1 MNQISMSK
9 TGVLIMRFLTVCTLC
24 LVGIPMA
31 HSSSMSGDTI
41 PPIFITAPMNDTT
54 NCETGNPLAA
64 ITTWYINGA
73 SAIATDNGDTVSIM
87 ATITLADAISE
98 LNNSICPTAG
108 IVEVGFFGVDTCGNS
123 TVDTLLASFILED
136 NEVPQIIDPPQNQTV
151 VCNNLTQFLLQSWI
165 VNLANATVED
175 NCSSTLEINYNW
187 EDINGNTGQANIN
200 DPIDIL
206 VSREQC
212 DWYVDVIFSISD
224 GCGNVTTYS
233 ARFSIEDNDPPGF
246 VPEIQDI
253 TLSCLDILP
262 DPDIMAIDACDGTV
276 DVSFTEISNQ
286 DPDSTNCGFYNY
298 TVTRT
303 FEAEDVCGNLAS
315 QDQVITFQ
323 DTLSPFINLLDSI
336 TLDCE
341 VFFANELSS
350 FLVNW
355 GDLCS
360 DVLVTFSQS
369 DIDIDLCEFQ
379 VERTWTIRD
388 RCNNITQ
395 KSQIINVTR
404 NNPPVL
410 TSLATDLII
419 PCDTSLSYNGI
430 LESWL
435 EAAGG
440 ASSSSLCTSIE
451 FFAAIPGSY
460 ILDNPNTFPGDVVT
474 VFNLEE
480 CSGSDST
487 FAHSLAVD
495 FVFFDNCGNASVSTA
510 FAHVLDDIAPEFI
523 EACPDTTIFMLMDSC
538 NAEITLSPP
547 RISDNCGDLES
558 PKVLTQTQMITSP
571 NPGDVTTPVNDMTF
585 SFENVDISNII
596 SGGDVIITIALDNV
610 DADDPTE
617 VFEIIDENGIV
628 IGTTPNTFNQ
638 CGDTSLVITTISTG
652 IINFWALDGVINIMV
667 VPLNSGTLAINDV
680 CLNSSVTVTISYEIE
695 VNSNIEFAYSLD
707 QGPFIPSPFGEDI
720 LLNLDVGN
728 YELVYRYIDC
738 GSNELQCSQVINLR
752 DGSPPE
758 VFCPQ
763 DSMMFV
769 ENVETCQ
776 AAYFFDPDIMVNED
790 CGLAEDSLQFFVL
803 GATEVPLTLLD
814 GNLDFVILESGLN
827 DVSIVATDASGNRD
841 TCTFEVS
848 VIDTLAPIASCQDIN
863 IQLLPNLETE
873 LEITSDDINLASSDF
888 CGPVSFEL
896 DQSLIDCSFI
906 DSTIIIQMTIT
917 DESGNSSICNSTV
930 TVSSYV
936 LEPTIELGFCEG
948 DTLYFFS
955 NLPDSLAGVSYEYL
969 WTGPNFTSN
978 AVNPTISNISSIN
991 NGIYNLVVT
1000 GPGGCKAEGEVVFD
1014 IEQQNVIEVSTDTDL
1029 YCIGQSILLSTQS
1042 IDDVDSYIW
1051 FGGPEGMEEAFDT
1064 TDVPNT
1070 ELISVEDINSFYV
1083 QLDYGTCLS
1092 SISEN
1097 VLIEIQEELLV
1108 SAALSDTT
1116 LCTGAE
1122 FSITVSDPLVSVDY
1136 EWFDGSNILVSTN
1149 DVLDFAN
1156 VNFNDEGIYKLVGKS
1171 GVCESDTFFI
1181 NITIVEGL
1189 ETPQIDAE
1197 NVFCTGSTISLVVNN
1212 EPNGSAYTWTL
1223 NGSFYETTLEN
1234 SLIIPNA
1241 TTAFSGLWQ
1250 VSLVE
1255 GFCISEVSQNFEISV
1270 EEEILIGA
1278 SNNGP
1283 GCEGDS
1289 ITLIGSFLPGASYT
1303 WTAPDNEIYEGITV
1317 NVPSVEGEYVLLV
1330 ETEAG
1335 CQNSTT
1341 TFVEVNEAV
1350 TVTALSNT
1358 STQCMNL
1365 GDTIVFA
1372 ASVFPPGDYQYQ
1384 WTGPDF
1390 NSDEESAMI
1399 DSFSLENNGVYTLVV
1414 FNENCPSNEITTLV
1428 NAAVTPE
1435 RPELLYVSGSCD
1447 GDNLQLASGIE
1458 IPGATYLWSTP
1469 SGQINGND
1477 PSLSLPSSGVQI
1489 DGFYTLSIEV
1499 NGCESAMSDTLTID
1513 FGEMP
1518 DDPQLITDTDIC
1530 VGDDISMFV
1539 FEEAATYIWT
1549 GLIDTITTDGNLLL
1563 PNVQVGGIVSVQLQN
1578 QDCLNENISTV
1589 EISVNQVPSDIEF
1602 DFNDIPTCLDPN
1614 ETYDLCINNYDP
1626 SLTYTIINDFGQELS
1641 VSTDDCISIQAENL
1655 NSGNNIL
1662 YLFSNAGDCRSAISE
1677 PISIS
1682 TYPENIQGAFIQEG
1696 NFTICDKSEQF
1707 LNAVMI
1713 PEGGTIAW
1721 SSPDETL
1728 DFNVSDDM
1736 AAVSNLSDGMN
1747 EVVLTTHVGA
1757 CNQIFTDT
1765 IQIFAISNVDA
1776 NDDIFSIP
1784 SNESRIYD
1792 VIENDEFDE
1801 SVSITII
1808 GQPVKGQA
1816 FVDNGKITFIPE
1828 SGFFGEV
1835 TIIYEICSDLCSNFC
1850 SRANLIITVG
1860 DDEDCTVPTI
1870 FTPNNDSVN
1879 DVLVIECLSSDNYSG
1894 NRLLIFN
1901 QWGDEV
1907 YSAQPY
1913 TNDWQGT
1920 YANKP
1925 LPAGTYFYVLD
1936 LNDGSRPV
1944 NGFIVLE
1951 R

>member
-1 MNQISMSK
+1 MSK
-9 TGVLIMRFLTVCTLC
+9 TGVLFRRFLTICTLC
-24 LVGIPMA
+24 LVGIPLA
-31 HSSSMSGDTI
+31 HSSIMSGDTI
-41 PPIFITAPMNDTT
+41 PPIFITAPVNDTT

-73 SAIATDNGDTVSIM
+73 SAIATDNGDTVAIM

-98 LNNSICPTAG
+98 LNNSVCSSAG

-123 TVDTLLASFILED
+123 TIDTLLASFILED
-136 NEVPQIIDPPQNQTV
+136 NEVPQIVDPPQNLTV
-151 VCNNLTQFLLQSWI
+151 VCNNLAPFLLQSWI
-165 VNLANATVED
+165 TNLANATVED
-175 NCSSTLEINYNW
+175 NCAATLEVNYNW
-187 EDINGNTGQANIN
+187 EDINGNSGQANIN
-200 DPIDIL
+200 DPIDITI
-206 VSREQC
+206 SREQC
-212 DWYVDVIFSISD
+212 DWYVDVIYSISD
-224 GCGNVTTYS
+224 GCGNVSTFS

-253 TLSCLDILP
+253 TLSCLDTLP
-262 DPDIMAIDACDGTV
+262 EPDIMAVDACDGALEV
-276 DVSFTEISNQ
+276 VVSEVSTQ
-286 DPDSTNCGFYNY
+286 DPGMTNCGFFNY

-303 FEAEDVCGNLAS
+303 FEAVDVCGNIVS
-315 QDQVITFQ
+315 QDQIITFQ
-323 DTLSPFINLLDSI
+323 DTLSPFINFIDTIS
-336 TLDCE
+336 LDCE
-341 VFFANELSS
+341 EFFANELNS
-350 FLVNW
+350 FLINW

-360 DVLVTFSQS
+360 DVLVTFSQT

-395 KSQIINVTR
+395 KSQVINVSR

-410 TSLATDLII
+410 TSLATDLLI
-419 PCDTSLSYNGI
+419 PCESTVSYNSI

-435 EAAGG
+435 EDAGG
-440 ASSSSLCTSIE
+440 ASSSSLCTAIE

-460 ILDNPNTFPGDVVT
+460 ILDNPNTYPGDAVT
-474 VFNLEE
+474 TFNLDE

-487 FAHSLAVD
+487 YAHSLEVD
-495 FVFFDNCGNASVSTA
+495 FVFFDNCGNASVSSA
-510 FAHVLDDIAPEFI
+510 FAHVLDDVTPEFI
-523 EACPDTTIFMLMDSC
+523 ESCPDTILFMVTDSC

-547 RISDNCGDLES
+547 KISDNCGDLES
-558 PKVLTQTQMITSP
+558 PQVLTQTQMITSS

-596 SGGDVIITIALDNV
+596 PGGEVIITIDLDNV

-617 VFEIIDENGIV
+617 VFEIIDENGVV

-638 CGDTSLVITTISTG
+638 CGDTSLVITTIPTG
-652 IINFWALDGVINIMV
+652 ILNFWALDGVIDIMV
-667 VPLNSGTLAINDV
+667 VPINPGTLAINDV
-680 CLNSSVTVTISYEIE
+680 CLNSSVTVTLSYEIE
-695 VNSNIEFAYSLD
+695 VNSNIEFSYSID

-720 LLNLDVGN
+720 ALNLDVGN
-728 YELVYRYIDC
+728 YQLVYRYIDC
-738 GSNELQCSQVINLR
+738 GSNELECSQVINLR

-763 DSMMFV
+763 DSMLYV
-769 ENVETCQ
+769 ENETTCQ
-776 AAYFFDPDIMVNED
+776 AAYFFEPDIMVTED
-790 CGLAEDSLQFFVL
+790 CSLAEDSLQYFVT

-814 GNLDFVILESGLN
+814 GSFDFVILESGLN
-827 DVSIVATDASGNRD
+827 DIFIVAKDASGNQD

-863 IQLLPNLETE
+863 IQLLPNLETD
-873 LEITSDDINLASSDF
+873 LEITSEDLNLASNDF
-888 CGPVSFEL
+888 CGPVNFEL

-906 DSTIIIQMTIT
+906 DSIIIIQMTIS

-930 TVSSYV
+930 TVSSYE
-936 LEPTIELGFCEG
+936 LEPTVEVGFCEG
-948 DTLYFFS
+948 DTLYLFS
-955 NLPDSLAGVSYEYL
+955 NLADSLLNVSYEYL

-978 AVNPTISNISSIN
+978 AVNPTITNISSIN
-991 NGIYNLVVT
+991 NGVYKLVVT
-1000 GPGGCKAEGEVVFD
+1000 GPGGCTAEGEVVFD

-1029 YCIGQSILLSTQS
+1029 YCIGQSILLSTQA
-1042 IDDVDSYIW
+1042 VDAVDEYIW
-1051 FGGPEGMEEAFDT
+1051 FAGPEGMEVAFDT

-1070 ELISVEDINSFYV
+1070 ELIAIDGVSSFYV
-1083 QLDYGTCLS
+1083 QLDYGVCLS
-1092 SISEN
+1092 SVSANIVVE
-1097 VLIEIQEELLV
+1097 VQEELLV
-1108 SAALSDTT
+1108 SAEISDTT
-1116 LCTGAE
+1116 LCTGSS
-1122 FSITVSDPLVSVDY
+1122 FSISVFDPLVSVEY
-1136 EWFDGSNILVSTN
+1136 EWFDGSNTLVSTN
-1149 DVLDFAN
+1149 DMLDFAT
-1156 VNFNDEGIYKLVGKS
+1156 VEFSDEGIYKLIGKS

-1181 NITIVEGL
+1181 NVTVVEGL
-1189 ETPQIDAE
+1189 ETPEIDAE

-1212 EPNGSAYTWTL
+1212 EPSGSEYTWTL
-1223 NGSFYETTLEN
+1223 NGTFYEATSEN

-1250 VSLVE
+1250 VSVVE
-1255 GFCISEVSQNFEISV
+1255 GFCVSDVSQNFEISV

-1289 ITLIGSFLPGASYT
+1289 IVLTGSFLPGASYI
-1303 WTAPDNEIYEGITV
+1303 WTAPDNEIYDGMTV
-1317 NVPSVEGEYVLLV
+1317 TVPSVAGEYVLLV

-1335 CQNSTT
+1335 CENSTT

-1350 TVTALSNT
+1350 TVTALSN
-1358 STQCMNL
+1358 SSSQCMNL

-1372 ASVFPPGDYQYQ
+1372 SSIFPPGDYQYQ
-1384 WTGPDF
+1384 WTGPGF
-1390 NSDEESAMI
+1390 TSDEESATI
-1399 DSFSLENNGVYTLVV
+1399 DSFSLDNNGVYTLVV

-1428 NAAVTPE
+1428 NAALTPDQ
-1435 RPELLYVSGSCD
+1435 PELLFVSGSCE
-1447 GDNLQLASGIE
+1447 GDNLQLASGVE
-1458 IPGATYLWSTP
+1458 LPGATYIWSTP
-1469 SGQINGND
+1469 SGQLSGND
-1477 PSLSLPSSGVQI
+1477 PALSLPSTGIQI
-1489 DGFYTLSIEV
+1489 DGFYTLSIEI
-1499 NGCESAMSDTLTID
+1499 NGCESPMSDTLTID

-1518 DDPQLITDTDIC
+1518 EDPQLITGGNIC
-1530 VGDDISMFV
+1530 IGDDLSLFV
-1539 FEEAATYIWT
+1539 AEDAAAYIWT
-1549 GLIDTITTDGNLLL
+1549 GLIDTTTTNGSLIL
-1563 PNVQVGGIVSVQLQN
+1563 PDVQVGGTISVQLQN
-1578 QDCLNENISTV
+1578 QDCINENVST
-1589 EISVNQVPSDIEF
+1589 IDIIVNQVPADIEF
-1602 DFNDIPTCLDPN
+1602 SIDDIPACLDPN
-1614 ETYDLCINNYDP
+1614 ESYDVCIDNYDP
-1626 SLTYTIINDFGQELS
+1626 DLIYTIINDFGQEVS
-1641 VSTDDCISIQAENL
+1641 VSTDDCISIQANNL
-1655 NSGNNIL
+1655 NSGENIL
-1662 YLFSNAGDCRSAISE
+1662 YLFSNAGDCRSTISE

-1707 LNAVMI
+1707 LNAVMVPDGANI
-1713 PEGGTIAW
+1713 TW
-1721 SSPDETL
+1721 SSPDGSL
-1728 DFNVSDDM
+1728 DFNVGEEM
-1736 AAVSNLSDGMN
+1736 AGVSNLSDGMN
-1747 EVVLTTHVGA
+1747 EVVLTTHIGA
-1757 CNQIFTDT
+1757 CNEVFSDT
-1765 IQIFAISNVDA
+1765 IEIFAISSVNA
-1776 NDDIFSIP
+1776 NDDIFAIP

-1792 VIENDEFDE
+1792 VIDNDEFDE
-1801 SVSITII
+1801 SVIITII
-1808 GQPVKGQA
+1808 GQPVQGQA

-1835 TIIYEICSDLCSNFC
+1835 NIIYEICSEFCSNFC
-1850 SRANLIITVG
+1850 SRANLIISVG